1 MESITLSPA
10 RWIWAETNYIPNQ
23 WVSFR
28 CKVEKPSAIT
38 EAPFYIS
45 VDTFDLAPF
54 LRSGENQLEI
64 LVWHYGN
71 GGRILSFHR
80 RQDHP
85 LSCISHSI
93 AYLHLWEMGEDGLVK
108 PRQDATRWYDHLF
121 NVDNSILE
129 NKRHISG

>member
-85 LSCISHSI
+85 LSCISRFHCLSSS
-93 AYLHLWEMGEDGLVK
+93 MGNGRRRTGQAETGCHTLV
-108 PRQDATRWYDHLF
+108 
-121 NVDNSILE
+121 
-129 NKRHISG
+129 